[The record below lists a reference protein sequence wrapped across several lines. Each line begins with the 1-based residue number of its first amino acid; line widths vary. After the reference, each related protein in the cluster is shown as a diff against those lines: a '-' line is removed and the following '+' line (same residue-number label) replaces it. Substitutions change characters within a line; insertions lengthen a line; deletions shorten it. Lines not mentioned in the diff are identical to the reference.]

1 MRSPK
6 NPSHRVQHQRVLI
19 EFMRSARL
27 FWQLLRCCVFRQQ
40 LLLPLLRL
48 SIWSLSACLL
58 GKLFF
63 MRLRALLLRL
73 LLLLLAL
80 SESSPLQGGSRLP
93 RLSRQLPVLWC
104 L

>member
-1 MRSPK
+1 MRSLK
-6 NPSHRVQHQRVLI
+6 TPSNRVQHQRVLI
-19 EFMRSARL
+19 KLMRNARL
-27 FWQLLRCCVFRQQ
+27 LWQLLSCCVFRQQ

-48 SIWSLSACLL
+48 SIWSLSTCLQ

-80 SESSPLQGGSRLP
+80 SESRVHIARGEQDV
-93 RLSRQLPVLWC
+93 QV
-104 L
+104 